1 LEAVATPGNKGC
13 GSVRS
18 LSAMKKGPYQLCERS
33 TTATIA
39 HNPGTH
45 AMLEIELLTETS
57 TQIRVSEPRKLPYLN
72 TLKGEQQMIT
82 GTLFFSK
89 IFLCNTFRAV
99 PI

>member
-1 LEAVATPGNKGC
+1 
-13 GSVRS
+13 
-18 LSAMKKGPYQLCERS
+18 MKKGPYQLCERS

-89 IFLCNTFRAV
+89 IFLCNTFRAF